1 MPEVGEAASP
11 GKEGNLRSPDFIIK
25 IAADSIDRLRR
36 SDVERVLENCSDVE
50 LGPTAKWIV
59 ENRADLAVKV
69 EDEVAYQE
77 AQRFSPHRPA

>member
-1 MPEVGEAASP
+1 
-11 GKEGNLRSPDFIIK
+11 
-25 IAADSIDRLRR
+25 LRR